1 MTEKQYQILL
11 NRIKRDLY
19 NEFINPE
26 TAHYGMKYI
35 DEAENNDVI
44 YEGILSEREILQEE
58 LARLCALQN
67 KYIENEEYE
76 KAEILKNR
84 IIKLQNKIDKL

>member
-11 NRIKRDLY
+11 NRIKKDLY

>member
-26 TAHYGMKYI
+26 TAHYGIKYV
-35 DEAENNDVI
+35 DEPEDNDVI
-44 YEGILSEREILQEE
+44 YEGILSEREILQDE

-67 KYIENEEYE
+67 KYIDNEEYE
-76 KAEILKNR
+76 KAAILKNR
-84 IIKLQNKIDKL
+84 IIKLQIKIDKL

>member
-11 NRIKRDLY
+11 NRIKKDLY

-67 KYIENEEYE
+67 KYIDNEEYE

>member
-1 MTEKQYQILL
+1 MGKKERKKAKDAAKNAKKAAAVAASIADTSSSVPTVA
-11 NRIKRDLY
+11 RDTGL
-19 NEFINPE
+19 
-26 TAHYGMKYI
+26 
-35 DEAENNDVI
+35 
-44 YEGILSEREILQEE
+44 LSEREILQEE
-58 LARLCALQN
+58 LARLCTLQN

>member
-1 MTEKQYQILL
+1 MTERQYQKLL

-26 TAHYGMKYI
+26 TAHYGIKYI

>member
-1 MTEKQYQILL
+1 
-11 NRIKRDLY
+11 
-19 NEFINPE
+19 
-26 TAHYGMKYI
+26 MKYI

-58 LARLCALQN
+58 LARLCTLQN

>member
-35 DEAENNDVI
+35 DEPENNDVI
-44 YEGILSEREILQEE
+44 YEGIMSEKDILQAE
-58 LARLCALQN
+58 LDRLCTLQN
-67 KYIENEEYE
+67 KYIENENYE

-84 IIKLQNKIDKL
+84 IIKLQIKINKL

>member
-26 TAHYGMKYI
+26 TAHYGMKYL
-35 DEAENNDVI
+35 DEAENNDAI
-44 YEGILSEREILQEE
+44 YEGILSEKEILQDE
-58 LARLCALQN
+58 LSRLCSLQN
-67 KYIENEEYE
+67 KYIDNEEYE
-76 KAEILKNR
+76 KAAVLKNR
-84 IIKLQNKIDKL
+84 IIKLQNKINKL

>member
-26 TAHYGMKYI
+26 TAHFGMKYI
-35 DEAENNDVI
+35 DEPENNDVI
-44 YEGILSEREILQEE
+44 YEGIMSEKDILQTE
-58 LARLCALQN
+58 LGRLCTLQN
-67 KYIENEEYE
+67 KYIENEDYE

-84 IIKLQNKIDKL
+84 IIKLQIKINKL